1 MPRIIAKPDNINE
14 LNTQYVHA
22 PLERPVF
29 LNSVPKCGTHLM
41 RNIMRMFVS
50 VEQHYQDTF
59 IQFPVL
65 KQHVAAFSVA
75 QPKLSWGH
83 LLFSDDSAIATRCSR
98 QTLMVRDPYD
108 WVLARARFFLSDN
121 FQGQMEHLKGGA
133 VSAEEIMNLMIFGII
148 GKAPTIREIYQHN
161 ALAWM
166 GTSARI
172 VRMEDLVSAV
182 NDLESDQSETFFR
195 ELLDHCGIEMPSDW
209 RQRVRVGS
217 DREQSG
223 TARENLAGGTDVIP
237 DILPDMQKRL
247 VDHMLPDVR
256 ALLDYQD

>member
-1 MPRIIAKPDNINE
+1 MPRIIARPDNINE
-14 LNTQYVHA
+14 LNPQYVQQR
-22 PLERPVF
+22 LEHPVF

-41 RNIMRMFVS
+41 RNIMRMFVP

-59 IQFPVL
+59 IQYPVL
-65 KQHVAAFSVA
+65 KQHLAAFSTRE
-75 QPKLSWGH
+75 PKLSWGH
-83 LLFSDDSAIATRCSR
+83 LLFSDDSAIATRHAR
-98 QTLMVRDPYD
+98 HTLMVRDPYD

-133 VSAEEIMNLMIFGII
+133 VDASEIMNLMIFGII

-166 GTSARI
+166 GTKVRI
-172 VRMEDLVSAV
+172 VRMEDLVRAV
-182 NDLESDQSETFFR
+182 REVESDESEAFFG
-195 ELLDHCGIEMPSDW
+195 ELLDYCGIEMPADW
-209 RQRVRVGS
+209 RERVQVGS
-217 DREQSG
+217 DRKQSG

-237 DILPDMQKRL
+237 DVLPDAQKHL

-256 ALLDYQD
+256 KLFGYGE